1 MKYYLLSALVLFL
14 AGCSTKEDVS
24 NSSPAKVSVAQKVET
39 CLACHGADGKSG
51 KPGVPALGSRPY
63 EELVEVMR
71 NIRETY
77 SYSPQPLLGHSL
89 TDGDIHDIATYFS
102 NIK

>member
-1 MKYYLLSALVLFL
+1 MKYYLLSTLVLFL

-24 NSSPAKVSVAQKVET
+24 SSSPAKVSVAQKVET

-63 EELVEVMR
+63 EELAEAMR
-71 NIRETY
+71 NIRET
-77 SYSPQPLLGHSL
+77 YSPQPLLGHSL
-89 TDGDIHDIATYFS
+89 TDEDIHDIATYFS